1 MSSAVSEDRAKR
13 FTDFEYVLPGPAA
26 SPRPKALAA
35 ATSRVK
41 GLRTDRLEAGP
52 DCAGTE
58 IPHAEE
64 QPAEGSKRT
73 AVSENVLEAARE
85 NQEFKAALTKLANLG
100 EVSDFQ
106 GFKIEVLQSLEAHSL
121 LQQYDRQD
129 THTSEEVLQCLY
141 DLNEAYSHFR
151 TFCVEQSPVQ
161 LTSQRWQTA
170 FGQPRSGVQAARS
183 EHKSQVGHFGSSPT
197 FRPNSPS
204 PLSRASASN
213 KLARGLLG
221 MAGAGQ
227 PQGESERLPSPAL
240 GPPRARSSSR
250 MWRSRSTAFPP
261 AASQEEPAA
270 SQEQQQPEQPC
281 LMCGEAAAT
290 EGTAATEGLCLECHS
305 ETATAVSADPL
316 VSHDANSF
324 SFSAAPK
331 RSHGHGNAAML
342 AAGLGAV
349 KLKRAKPNPQLNTEY
364 ESSHASGSAPH
375 DLFGGG
381 GGSEV
386 TERVAASRKRLIAL
400 RRSEAD
406 KEERGRAQAED
417 AVSRRQM
424 QTSAWEQERSQEVD
438 RLRAAAEAQ
447 VAQQQA
453 ARRLESDV
461 MGHSPAGGVRSSA
474 RPYGRSNAPPLA
486 ASRALP
492 GPAGRVSRGG
502 GARGPRQGWATFVAG
517 REVSQ
522 NKRSPEQKTAAVG
535 SSAADGMLWRRGG
548 WLAMLYHRSLPP
560 FDAAP
565 DGGRLDSCIRQVR
578 GQAAAAAA
586 LRTQQVRHGL
596 PQGGPPQKIASLCV
610 MVTECGGQTTGADAL
625 LTLSDPTGS
634 MQAIVDGGVL
644 RQLAD
649 RQGLHPAAASL
660 SVGVVLRLRQL
671 SGQGRRST

>member
-1 MSSAVSEDRAKR
+1 
-13 FTDFEYVLPGPAA
+13 
-26 SPRPKALAA
+26 
-35 ATSRVK
+35 
-41 GLRTDRLEAGP
+41 
-52 DCAGTE
+52 
-58 IPHAEE
+58 
-64 QPAEGSKRT
+64 
-73 AVSENVLEAARE
+73 
-85 NQEFKAALTKLANLG
+85 
-100 EVSDFQ
+100 
-106 GFKIEVLQSLEAHSL
+106 
-121 LQQYDRQD
+121 
-129 THTSEEVLQCLY
+129 
-141 DLNEAYSHFR
+141 
-151 TFCVEQSPVQ
+151 
-161 LTSQRWQTA
+161 
-170 FGQPRSGVQAARS
+170 
-183 EHKSQVGHFGSSPT
+183 
-197 FRPNSPS
+197 
-204 PLSRASASN
+204 
-213 KLARGLLG
+213 
-221 MAGAGQ
+221 
-227 PQGESERLPSPAL
+227 
-240 GPPRARSSSR
+240 
-250 MWRSRSTAFPP
+250 
-261 AASQEEPAA
+261 
-270 SQEQQQPEQPC
+270 
-281 LMCGEAAAT
+281 MCGEAAAT

-316 VSHDANSF
+316 VSHDTNSF

-474 RPYGRSNAPPLA
+474 RPYGRSNAPPPA

-671 SGQGRRST
+671 SVVSPGSGAFQYLNIATARAIEDLYAPDDAVPATAMQAIASALRDPAAALKAYEPSTLAQQLPPPPPPQLQQQQLYQQYAGQWGSSPSTAREFKAPQAVRQPENPPPRQKGELVMDRQQAQATWAQAPQRDSSTSRGNWGAQPQPAGGMSRGGWGAQPQPRDPWAGKVRAGAAKEADRARRLEVAQRKRAELLARMQLQQQPKPQPPLQQQLLPAGAPLLDGLSAEDFDFADDF